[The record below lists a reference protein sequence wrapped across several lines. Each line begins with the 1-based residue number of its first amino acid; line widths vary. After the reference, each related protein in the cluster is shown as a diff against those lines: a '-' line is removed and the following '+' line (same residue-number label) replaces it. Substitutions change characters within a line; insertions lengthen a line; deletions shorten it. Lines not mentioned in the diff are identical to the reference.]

1 MNKIRF
7 FFSAV
12 NGEVSEFDWK
22 YDEDLDENL
31 KEYDFD
37 HSIPNANF
45 IFHNKLPKSGPQ
57 FGIPVNYSLIMHA

>member
-1 MNKIRF
+1 M
-7 FFSAV
+7 
-12 NGEVSEFDWK
+12 SEFDWK

-57 FGIPVNYSLIMHA
+57 FGIPVNKSLIIHT